1 MTKQE
6 SGDKQKNKF
15 ISIKYFIFII
25 AIVTVIVLFFILSED
40 ELKIT
45 QIEYKEVIDGFK
57 AKALLVRDEKIH
69 NAVISG
75 ELNIIIS
82 EGERASYGEKI
93 AYIKNE
99 EEIYNIYAQ
108 EAGIISF
115 ALDGLE
121 ADVRYGKI
129 TPELLDSYGQLNREY
144 KQYVSG
150 NMVNKGEK
158 LYKNINNFQQ
168 YLLIKVEKERA
179 QKFNKN
185 EVVFVDTQSDNEYSD
200 IIQASIK
207 KIYIHNDQ
215 YFLLL
220 KLDRYVK
227 TWNNTRWVNIKLI
240 KNIYRGLAVPKS
252 AVFKT
257 TSGDQVLI
265 YTFDHKIKTREVKIV
280 EETED
285 WVIIENLEIGDQVL
299 KNPQAVDYGRDEK

>member
-6 SGDKQKNKF
+6 SGDKQKNQF

-45 QIEYKEVIDGFK
+45 QIEYKEVIDGFE
-57 AKALLVRDEKIH
+57 AKALLVRDEKAY
-69 NAVISG
+69 NAAISG

-82 EGERASYGEKI
+82 EGERASYGENI
-93 AYIKNE
+93 AFIENE
-99 EEIYNIYAQ
+99 AEIYNIYAQ

-121 ADVRYGKI
+121 KDVKYGKI
-129 TPELLDSYGQLNREY
+129 TPELLDNYGQLNREY

-150 NMVNKGEK
+150 NMVDKGEK
-158 LYKNINNFQQ
+158 IYKNINNFQQ

-207 KIYIHNDQ
+207 KIYI
-215 YFLLL
+215 
-220 KLDRYVK
+220 KMR
-227 TWNNTRWVNIKLI
+227 NNTRCVNIELI
-240 KNIYRGLAVPKS
+240 KNIYRGLTVPRS

-265 YTFDHKIKTREVKIV
+265 YTFDHKIKTREIKIV

-285 WVIIENLEIGDQVL
+285 WIVIENLEIGDRVL
-299 KNPQAVDYGRDEK
+299 RNPQAFNYGRDEK

>member
-6 SGDKQKNKF
+6 SGDKQKNQF

-25 AIVTVIVLFFILSED
+25 VIVTVIVLFFILSED

-45 QIEYKEVIDGFK
+45 QIEYKEVIDGFE
-57 AKALLVRDEKIH
+57 AKALLVRDEKAY
-69 NAVISG
+69 NAEISG

-82 EGERASYGEKI
+82 EGERASYGENI
-93 AYIKNE
+93 AFIENE
-99 EEIYNIYAQ
+99 AEIFNIYAQ

-121 ADVRYGKI
+121 KDVRYGKI
-129 TPELLDSYGQLNREY
+129 TPELLDNYGQLNREY

-150 NMVNKGEK
+150 NMVDKGEK
-158 LYKNINNFQQ
+158 IYKNINNFQQ
-168 YLLIKVEKERA
+168 YLLIKVEKKRA

-207 KIYIHNDQ
+207 KIYIHNNQ

-227 TWNNTRWVNIKLI
+227 MWNNTRWVNIELI
-240 KNIYRGLAVPKS
+240 KNIYRGLAVPRS

-265 YTFDHKIKTREVKIV
+265 YTFDHKIKTREIKIV

-285 WVIIENLEIGDQVL
+285 WIVIENLEIGDRVL
-299 KNPQAVDYGRDEK
+299 RNPQAVNYGRDEK

>member
-15 ISIKYFIFII
+15 ISIKYFIFIM

-40 ELKIT
+40 KLKIT
-45 QIEYKEVIDGFK
+45 QIEYKEVVDGFE
-57 AKALLVRDEKIH
+57 AKALLVRDEKTH

-93 AYIKNE
+93 AYIENE
-99 EEIYNIYAQ
+99 EEIYNIYTQ
-108 EAGIISF
+108 KAGIISF

-121 ADVRYGKI
+121 EDIRYGKI
-129 TPELLDSYGQLNREY
+129 TPELLDNYDQLNREY

>member
-6 SGDKQKNKF
+6 SGDKQKNQF

-25 AIVTVIVLFFILSED
+25 VIVTVIVLFFILSED

-45 QIEYKEVIDGFK
+45 QIEYKEVIDGFE
-57 AKALLVRDEKIH
+57 AKALLVRDEKAY
-69 NAVISG
+69 NAEISG

-82 EGERASYGEKI
+82 EGERASYGENI
-93 AYIKNE
+93 AFIENE
-99 EEIYNIYAQ
+99 AEIFNIYAQ

-121 ADVRYGKI
+121 KDVRYGKI
-129 TPELLDSYGQLNREY
+129 TPELLDNYGQLNREY

-150 NMVNKGEK
+150 NMVDKGEK
-158 LYKNINNFQQ
+158 IYKNINNFQQ

-207 KIYIHNDQ
+207 KIYIHNNQ

-227 TWNNTRWVNIKLI
+227 MWNNTRWVNIELI
-240 KNIYRGLAVPKS
+240 KNIYRGLAVPRS

-265 YTFDHKIKTREVKIV
+265 YTFDHKIKTREIKIV

-285 WVIIENLEIGDQVL
+285 WVIIENLEIGDRVL
-299 KNPQAVDYGRDEK
+299 RNPQAVNYGRDEK